1 MSAFLRDYL
10 IMDNSARQMLKCL
23 LRLLLRRALLYRLL
37 LDRPCLAAGLDQL
50 VGALGGDR
58 LDRVPCAQGGVRL
71 ALGHV
76 GGGPAPPWG
85 ERLGAGRGGA
95 PLLLGRG
102 GRGGPRRGRRRP

>member
-50 VGALGGDR
+50 VGALRGDP
-58 LDRVPCAQGGVRL
+58 LDRVPCAQAGVRL
-71 ALGHV
+71 PVGHLGAA
-76 GGGPAPPWG
+76 PAPLEDDPPSPH
-85 ERLGAGRGGA
+85 RDVA
-95 PLLLGRG
+95 PLLE
-102 GRGGPRRGRRRP
+102 PRRGPP